1 MSALLQGPI
10 SLVVQ
15 SATPLAQLPASAVT
29 VQGGT
34 VTSTSPVEGSNGQ
47 LFNVDVK
54 TAKGASFLAV
64 STAAGVGLSN
74 GLTSAQSNT
83 VHIQVD
89 DTTPQVHGSN
99 PMSSRSLCLPIND
112 LFSACKASNHMLI
125 GATFVMESSC
135 KHIMQV

>member
-1 MSALLQGPI
+1 MLPGSNKSLWLLLLQGPI

-47 LFNVDVK
+47 LFNVDVN

-83 VHIQVD
+83 VHIQLD
-89 DTTPQVHGSN
+89 DTTPQVHGPN
-99 PMSSRSLCLPIND
+99 PRVHCHSCLPFIS
-112 LFSACKASNHMLI
+112 LF
-125 GATFVMESSC
+125 
-135 KHIMQV
+135 